1 MGFVSFVGR
10 VLFASVFLLSAYQ
23 EFSEFGTDGGP
34 AAKSLK
40 PKFNLFVKQ
49 VSAGIGMAVPHID
62 IKSVIAFTMFLKAF
76 GGLLFIISSS
86 FGALVL
92 HLTVECFNTNL
103 PERFQIWCQ
112 LVYLAFITPVVYDF
126 YNYEMES
133 QQFVKLFTMFSQ
145 DYLKTV
151 VPSQLLAERGS
162 NLVVINPGSMN
173 VRMGFA
179 SQDVPFNIPHCI
191 ARHKN
196 DAPKLS
202 VRDQIASMLKIPF
215 LGEVSPSENQPLPP
229 KMGRLDGLS
238 SQQNKDDSILTWT
251 DVMDKSIKASTS
263 IERSVNSDAD
273 EDPSQSTSDDGNKSN
288 SEESKY
294 KEMIFGEDAL
304 KIPPSA
310 PYCLGRPIRRG
321 HFNISQNYSLHQ
333 VLEDLRTIWNWM
345 LTEKL
350 HINPKDRHLY
360 SAILVLGETFDN
372 REMKEMLSIV
382 LCDLG
387 FSTAVVH
394 QEALAAAF
402 GNGLS
407 TACVVNIGAQVTQV
421 VCVEDGVALP
431 HTALALPYGGDDI
444 SRCLLWVQQ
453 RHRTWPNFKTD
464 PMKKPIDML
473 MLNKIKE
480 GYSQIRSGSYDAVS
494 VVHSYEHEKS
504 VGHQKTRLSALS
516 VPPMGLLYPRLL
528 IPEEFPPPPR
538 PWFQDCDDMLEDT
551 WQTNDG
557 LSGNGGLGAWD
568 SYQMLPTRVKKFD
581 NIGLVEAIVS
591 SVLSTGSLFLSTVSR
606 FPERI
611 FSNNFLQQDVLT
623 SKGSYSVVFSCIA
636 LMQEAI
642 VERNALCRVLNTI
655 PSNQPVEKVE
665 VLQSRRNPL
674 FIPWKGGVLLVE
686 MVIVQ
691 AIYLS
696 TANSYDAEFAF
707 LLVLIFVMV
716 VCVRCQLSWVA
727 IPGVISD
734 T

>member
-1 MGFVSFVGR
+1 M
-10 VLFASVFLLSAYQ
+10 
-23 EFSEFGTDGGP
+23 
-34 AAKSLK
+34 
-40 PKFNLFVKQ
+40 
-49 VSAGIGMAVPHID
+49 
-62 IKSVIAFTMFLKAF
+62 
-76 GGLLFIISSS
+76 
-86 FGALVL
+86 
-92 HLTVECFNTNL
+92 
-103 PERFQIWCQ
+103 
-112 LVYLAFITPVVYDF
+112 
-126 YNYEMES
+126 
-133 QQFVKLFTMFSQ
+133 

-202 VRDQIASMLKIPF
+202 VRDQRLNCRAGLTHNAERERAYDIIASMLKIPF

-251 DVMDKSIKASTS
+251 DVMDKRIKTSTS

-333 VLEDLRTIWNWM
+333 VLEDLRTIWNRM

-591 SVLSTGSLFLSTVSR
+591 SVLSTGRVDLQRKLFCSIQLVGGAASTTGLA
-606 FPERI
+606 P
-611 FSNNFLQQDVLT
+611 VLE
-623 SKGSYSVVFSCIA
+623 
-636 LMQEAI
+636 Q
-642 VERNALCRVLNTI
+642 RVLNTI

-665 VLQSRRNPL
+665 VLLSRRNPL
-674 FIPWKGGVLLVE
+674 FIPWKGGVILGVLDTTRDAWIHREDWIKNGIHVGSGRKYKDSYFLQSQL
-686 MVIVQ
+686 MC
-691 AIYLS
+691 YY
-696 TANSYDAEFAF
+696 NS
-707 LLVLIFVMV
+707 
-716 VCVRCQLSWVA
+716 
-727 IPGVISD
+727 
-734 T
+734 

>member
-1 MGFVSFVGR
+1 
-10 VLFASVFLLSAYQ
+10 
-23 EFSEFGTDGGP
+23 
-34 AAKSLK
+34 
-40 PKFNLFVKQ
+40 
-49 VSAGIGMAVPHID
+49 
-62 IKSVIAFTMFLKAF
+62 
-76 GGLLFIISSS
+76 
-86 FGALVL
+86 
-92 HLTVECFNTNL
+92 
-103 PERFQIWCQ
+103 
-112 LVYLAFITPVVYDF
+112 
-126 YNYEMES
+126 
-133 QQFVKLFTMFSQ
+133 Q

-202 VRDQIASMLKIPF
+202 VRDQRLNCRAGSTHNAERERAYDIIASMLKIPF

-238 SQQNKDDSILTWT
+238 AQQNKDDSILTWT
-251 DVMDKSIKASTS
+251 DVMDKSIKTSTS

-273 EDPSQSTSDDGNKSN
+273 EDPSQSTSDDGNKPN
-288 SEESKY
+288 SEENKY

-304 KIPPSA
+304 KIPHSA

-591 SVLSTGSLFLSTVSR
+591 SVLSTGRVDLQRKLFCSIQLVGGAASTTGLA
-606 FPERI
+606 P
-611 FSNNFLQQDVLT
+611 VLEQR
-623 SKGSYSVVFSCIA
+623 
-636 LMQEAI
+636 LI
-642 VERNALCRVLNTI
+642 VA
-655 PSNQPVEKVE
+655 
-665 VLQSRRNPL
+665 
-674 FIPWKGGVLLVE
+674 FFWH
-686 MVIVQ
+686 
-691 AIYLS
+691 YL
-696 TANSYDAEFAF
+696 
-707 LLVLIFVMV
+707 
-716 VCVRCQLSWVA
+716 R
-727 IPGVISD
+727 
-734 T
+734 

>member
-1 MGFVSFVGR
+1 MITSR
-10 VLFASVFLLSAYQ
+10 RWCRRSSWPSAAP
-23 EFSEFGTDGGP
+23 T
-34 AAKSLK
+34 
-40 PKFNLFVKQ
+40 
-49 VSAGIGMAVPHID
+49 
-62 IKSVIAFTMFLKAF
+62 
-76 GGLLFIISSS
+76 SSS
-86 FGALVL
+86 SA
-92 HLTVECFNTNL
+92 
-103 PERFQIWCQ
+103 
-112 LVYLAFITPVVYDF
+112 
-126 YNYEMES
+126 
-133 QQFVKLFTMFSQ
+133 
-145 DYLKTV
+145 
-151 VPSQLLAERGS
+151 
-162 NLVVINPGSMN
+162 GSMN

-202 VRDQIASMLKIPF
+202 VRDQRLNCRAGLTHNAERERAYDIIASMLKIPF

-251 DVMDKSIKASTS
+251 DVMDKRIKTSTS

-333 VLEDLRTIWNWM
+333 VLEDLRTIWNRM

-516 VPPMGLLYPRLL
+516 VPP
-528 IPEEFPPPPR
+528 R

-591 SVLSTGSLFLSTVSR
+591 SVLSTGRVDLQRKLFCSIQLVGGAASTTGLAPVLEQRFLILFHQINPLRRLRYYCQGGIHCLSH
-606 FPERI
+606 
-611 FSNNFLQQDVLT
+611 
-623 SKGSYSVVFSCIA
+623 G
-636 LMQEAI
+636 
-642 VERNALCRVLNTI
+642 
-655 PSNQPVEKVE
+655 KVE
-665 VLQSRRNPL
+665 
-674 FIPWKGGVLLVE
+674 
-686 MVIVQ
+686 
-691 AIYLS
+691 
-696 TANSYDAEFAF
+696 
-707 LLVLIFVMV
+707 
-716 VCVRCQLSWVA
+716 
-727 IPGVISD
+727 
-734 T
+734 

>member
-1 MGFVSFVGR
+1 DSRRGLNPSR
-10 VLFASVFLLSAYQ
+10 ETLASCCSRL
-23 EFSEFGTDGGP
+23 
-34 AAKSLK
+34 
-40 PKFNLFVKQ
+40 
-49 VSAGIGMAVPHID
+49 
-62 IKSVIAFTMFLKAF
+62 
-76 GGLLFIISSS
+76 
-86 FGALVL
+86 
-92 HLTVECFNTNL
+92 C
-103 PERFQIWCQ
+103 
-112 LVYLAFITPVVYDF
+112 
-126 YNYEMES
+126 
-133 QQFVKLFTMFSQ
+133 SQ

-202 VRDQIASMLKIPF
+202 VRDQRLNCRAGSTHNAERERAYDIIASMLKIPF

-238 SQQNKDDSILTWT
+238 AQQNKDDSILTWT
-251 DVMDKSIKASTS
+251 DVMDKSIKTSTS

-273 EDPSQSTSDDGNKSN
+273 EDPSQSTSDDGNKPN
-288 SEESKY
+288 SEENKY

-304 KIPPSA
+304 KIPHSA

-591 SVLSTGSLFLSTVSR
+591 SVLSTGRVDLQRKLFCSIQLVGGAASTTGLA
-606 FPERI
+606 P
-611 FSNNFLQQDVLT
+611 VLE
-623 SKGSYSVVFSCIA
+623 
-636 LMQEAI
+636 Q
-642 VERNALCRVLNTI
+642 RVLNTI

-674 FIPWKGGVLLVE
+674 FIPWKGGVILGVLDTTRDAWIHREDWIKNGVHVGSGRKYKDSYFLQSQL
-686 MVIVQ
+686 MC
-691 AIYLS
+691 YY
-696 TANSYDAEFAF
+696 NS
-707 LLVLIFVMV
+707 
-716 VCVRCQLSWVA
+716 
-727 IPGVISD
+727 
-734 T
+734 